1 MVRRQGRDR
10 MKGKQMDG
18 NDNIRNEGND
28 YDRNEEENKEIP
40 GFESLYFLIVTVIII
55 LIRRSEKMVRGNE

>member
-1 MVRRQGRDR
+1 